1 MIIDLQ
7 TAANL
12 ISEGNVVA
20 FPTETV
26 YGLGAD
32 AMNIMAI
39 KKTFELKGRPSD
51 NPLIVHV
58 CSVNQAE
65 EITQNLPKD
74 FYKLADNF
82 WPGPL
87 SVIVEKNRSIPDAV
101 TAGLNTVAIR
111 MPDHPLALKL
121 IQLTGPLT
129 APSANK
135 SGKPSPTKPAHL
147 VQDYGDSLPILDGGN
162 TRIGLE
168 STILDLT
175 SEQPEILRPGAI
187 TGRELENVLNRK
199 VQDFRES
206 QTDISKPAK
215 SPGIKYTH
223 YKPEAEVNWFDE
235 FPLIPKRNTIYVVH
249 SKKSWVK
256 SEQILPYNKNFN
268 ELAKDL
274 YDIFRMADHLNYK
287 RILIEQLPEPEEHRL
302 LTALKNR
309 ISKAVG

>member
-12 ISEGNVVA
+12 ISEGHVVA

-32 AMNIMAI
+32 AKNIMAI

-65 EITQNLPKD
+65 EITQNLPED
-74 FYKLADNF
+74 FYKLAENF

-87 SVIVEKNRSIPDAV
+87 SIIVEKNQSVPDAV
-101 TAGLNTVAIR
+101 TAGLNTVAVR

-147 VQDYGDSLPILDGGN
+147 VQDYGDTLPILNGGN

-187 TGRELENVLNRK
+187 TALEIQNVLNRK
-199 VQDFRES
+199 VQDFREI

-235 FPLIPKRNTIYVVH
+235 FPLIPKNDAIYVVH
-249 SKKSWVK
+249 SKKNWVK
-256 SEQILPYNKNFN
+256 SEQVLPYNENFT

-274 YDIFRMADHLNYK
+274 YDIFRMADHLSFR

-302 LTALKNR
+302 ITALKNR
-309 ISKAVG
+309 ISKAIG